1 MNNLVALRSNAP
13 NYPSK
18 LRELTDAPEKLYV
31 KTTAGQWEDL
41 INRPAVAVIGSRKL
55 TNYGLGVT
63 EKLVAKLVARGI
75 VIVSGLALGID
86 AVAHKTAVECGGQ
99 TIAVLPSGV
108 NHIYPG
114 SHAGL
119 ANRIMQTGGA
129 LVSEYSPDEKVAFK
143 SNFIARNRIIA
154 GLADALLIPEA
165 AKKSGSLHTANF
177 GLDLGK
183 EIFAVPGP
191 INSPTSEGCNNLI
204 KAGALMVTDV
214 SDILQALHIYSSNS
228 HNSPVEIIAST
239 QEEQIIINL
248 IISGITDADELLQ
261 KSNLAVQEFNTS
273 LSMLEISGYIKP
285 LGGNNWTL
293 Q

>member
-1 MNNLVALRSNAP
+1 MYKLSSLRP
-13 NYPSK
+13 NSPKYPSK
-18 LRELTDAPEKLYV
+18 LRDLTDAPEKLYV
-31 KTTAGQWEDL
+31 KTAGNHWDDL
-41 INRPAVAVIGSRKL
+41 INRPTVAVIGSRKL
-55 TNYGLGVT
+55 TSYGLGVT
-63 EKLVAKLVARGI
+63 EKLVAQLVARGI

-119 ANRIMQTGGA
+119 ANSILQTGGA
-129 LVSEYSPDEKVAFK
+129 LVSEYAPDEKVAYK

-154 GLADALLIPEA
+154 GLSDALLIPEA

-183 EIFAVPGP
+183 DIFAVPGP

-204 KAGALMVTDV
+204 KAGAIMVTDV
-214 SDILQALHIYSSNS
+214 SDILQALHINSNNS
-228 HNSPVEIIAST
+228 HKNPVEIIAST
-239 QEEQIIINL
+239 QAEQIIINL
-248 IISGITDADELLQ
+248 IIGGITDAEELLE
-261 KSNLAVQEFNTS
+261 KSNLPVQEFNTS

-285 LGGNNWTL
+285 LGSNNWTL
-293 Q
+293 H

>member
-1 MNNLVALRSNAP
+1 MNNIMALRPNTP

-18 LRELTDAPEKLYV
+18 LSALSDAPDKLYV
-31 KTTAGQWEDL
+31 KTATGQWEDL

-55 TNYGLGVT
+55 TSYGLGVT
-63 EKLVAKLVARGI
+63 EKLVSQLVARGI

-119 ANRIMQTGGA
+119 ANSILQKGGA

-154 GLADALLIPEA
+154 GLSDVLLIPEA

-183 EIFAVPGP
+183 DIFAVPGP
-191 INSPTSEGCNNLI
+191 INSPASEGCNNLI
-204 KAGALMVTDV
+204 KAGAIMVTDV
-214 SDILQALHIYSSNS
+214 SDILQSLHINSNDS
-228 HNSPVEIIAST
+228 HINPVEIIAST

-248 IISGITDADELLQ
+248 MITGITDADKLLE
-261 KSNLAVQEFNTS
+261 KSNLTIPEFNTS
-273 LSMLEISGYIKP
+273 LSMLEISGHIKP
-285 LGGNNWTL
+285 IGGNNWAL

>member
-1 MNNLVALRSNAP
+1 MNNLLAIRPSSP
-13 NYPSK
+13 NYPRK
-18 LRELTDAPEKLYV
+18 LRELTDAPEKLYI
-31 KTTAGQWEDL
+31 KTSTGQWEDL

-119 ANRIMQTGGA
+119 ANRILQTGGA
-129 LVSEYSPDEKVAFK
+129 LASEYSPDEKVAFK

-183 EIFAVPGP
+183 DIFAVPGP
-191 INSPTSEGCNNLI
+191 INSPASEGCNNLI
-204 KAGALMVTDV
+204 KAGAIMVTDV
-214 SDILQALHIYSSNS
+214 SDILQALHINSNNS
-228 HNSPVEIIAST
+228 HSNPVEIIAST